1 VLWLKIKRLKS
12 VQPQSASVSATKSK
26 MPTKAQ
32 CWVVSYARRRGNEG
46 RAGGGGVSR
55 EGLLAIPMQ
64 SNVML
69 LHSHPDGARLAHGEY
84 VAGLSPGRKI
94 NIGDYECELLMLAP
108 HGGGGNPAYAAAFV
122 TPGEVLPSMKPHNK
136 DEGWLSWLG
145 LDEDYDEEPVVL
157 RAPQL
162 PHPNDPQPSAPIAF
176 GYSGFTAA
184 YQNASCH
191 APTVPHQQ
199 PAYSSYQS
207 PRMAQDAYESERVAT
222 KATSRAPA
230 QPVSRRAIEPAVAEP
245 LRQRERKTSVF
256 EEEFLEEEAFDREV
270 RFEQANANERMMSS
284 EPAAV
289 TTTLAGTQDEMESL
303 RRQLAEL
310 EKLTGVRADDAE
322 NALKE
327 DILKAQELIAE
338 LPEVSPPL
346 KLTEEQSVETV
357 VETTHE
363 VPSREAPAPASA
375 VAQPEAPPSTPRH
388 VSDVE
393 IPQTLSASSNIFKV
407 NDGGGVTTSQPRP
420 RVAPAPAP
428 RPREPERVQASPVSI
443 RPAATSP
450 VVRSTSQRA
459 SQTASMPV
467 PSVAN
472 VTAEEVHGNA
482 AWAAAVARRNRS
494 VDEDSDASDDDFD
507 SDGDNGPVK
516 SRASAPARVVE
527 NIASQPNRVKKAD
540 FVVDREKQKEPVP
553 AAREN
558 ERPAPELT
566 SVASKLAAFEDAS
579 RTPPSKSSRGVASPK
594 AENGEEYVKGSVAAR
609 ASMFGEQASF
619 RRGGR
624 A

>member
-1 VLWLKIKRLKS
+1 
-12 VQPQSASVSATKSK
+12 

-32 CWVVSYARRRGNEG
+32 CWVVSYARQRGNEG
-46 RAGGGGVSR
+46 RAGGRGASR

-94 NIGDYECELLMLAP
+94 DIGDYECELLMLAP

-162 PHPNDPQPSAPIAF
+162 PHPDDPQPSAPIAF

-184 YQNASCH
+184 YQNASYRAPH
-191 APTVPHQQ
+191 TPHTPTVPHQQ

-207 PRMAQDAYESERVAT
+207 PRMAQDAYERERAAT
-222 KATSRAPA
+222 NAMSRVPA
-230 QPVSRRAIEPAVAEP
+230 QPVSRPVIEPAVAEP
-245 LRQRERKTSVF
+245 PRQRERKSSVF

-270 RFEQANANERMMSS
+270 RFEQANVNERMVWS
-284 EPAAV
+284 EPAAT

-303 RRQLAEL
+303 LRQLAEL

-322 NALKE
+322 RELKE

-338 LPEVSPPL
+338 VPEAPQPL
-346 KLTEEQSVETV
+346 KSPEPSVETV
-357 VETTHE
+357 VETTRE
-363 VPSREAPAPASA
+363 VLARGAPAPTLAST
-375 VAQPEAPPSTPRH
+375 VAQPEAPPAPQH
-388 VSDVE
+388 VADVE
-393 IPQTLSASSNIFKV
+393 VPQTLSVSSNIFKS
-407 NDGGGVTTSQPRP
+407 NDGGSVTTLRP
-420 RVAPAPAP
+420 EAKVAPAPAP
-428 RPREPERVQASPVSI
+428 PVREPERVQASPVTI
-443 RPAATSP
+443 RPSATSP
-450 VVRSTSQRA
+450 VVRSVSQRA
-459 SQTASMPV
+459 SQPVSMPV
-467 PSVAN
+467 PSVVD
-472 VTAEEVHGNA
+472 VTPEEIHGNA

-494 VDEDSDASDDDFD
+494 VDEESDASDDDFD
-507 SDGDNGPVK
+507 SDCDDGLIK
-516 SRASAPARVVE
+516 SRASAPARVVQ
-527 NIASQPNRVKKAD
+527 NVASQPNRVKKAD
-540 FVVDREKQKEPVP
+540 FIVDREKQKEPEP
-553 AAREN
+553 ASREN
-558 ERPAPELT
+558 EEPAPELT

-579 RTPPSKSSRGVASPK
+579 RTPPSKASSVVASPK
-594 AENGEEYVKGSVAAR
+594 AENGEEYVQGSVAAR

-624 A
+624 P

>member
-1 VLWLKIKRLKS
+1 
-12 VQPQSASVSATKSK
+12 
-26 MPTKAQ
+26 
-32 CWVVSYARRRGNEG
+32 
-46 RAGGGGVSR
+46 
-55 EGLLAIPMQ
+55 MQ

-94 NIGDYECELLMLAP
+94 DIGDYECELLMLAP

-162 PHPNDPQPSAPIAF
+162 PHPSDPQPSAPIAF

-184 YQNASCH
+184 YQNASYRAPH
-191 APTVPHQQ
+191 TPTVPHQQ

-207 PRMAQDAYESERVAT
+207 PRMAQDAYERERVA
-222 KATSRAPA
+222 KNATSCAPA
-230 QPVSRRAIEPAVAEP
+230 QPASRDVIEPAVAEP
-245 LRQRERKTSVF
+245 PRQRQRKSSVF

-270 RFEQANANERMMSS
+270 RFEHENERMVSS
-284 EPAAV
+284 EPAAT

-322 NALKE
+322 RELKE

-338 LPEVSPPL
+338 VPEAPQPL
-346 KLTEEQSVETV
+346 KSTEALVETV
-357 VETTHE
+357 VETARE
-363 VPSREAPAPASA
+363 VLAREAPTPTPAST
-375 VAQPEAPPSTPRH
+375 VAQPEAPPSPRH
-388 VSDVE
+388 VADVE
-393 IPQTLSASSNIFKV
+393 VPQTLSVSSNIFKA
-407 NDGGGVTTSQPRP
+407 NDGGGVTTSRP
-420 RVAPAPAP
+420 EAKVAPAPAP
-428 RPREPERVQASPVSI
+428 PAREHERVEASPVTI
-443 RPAATSP
+443 RPTATAT
-450 VVRSTSQRA
+450 VVRSVSQRTSQPVN
-459 SQTASMPV
+459 MPV
-467 PSVAN
+467 PSVVD
-472 VTAEEVHGNA
+472 VTPEEVHGNA

-494 VDEDSDASDDDFD
+494 VDEESDASDDDFD
-507 SDGDNGPVK
+507 SDGDDK

-527 NIASQPNRVKKAD
+527 NVASQPNRVKKAD
-540 FVVDREKQKEPVP
+540 FIVDREKEKEPET

-558 ERPAPELT
+558 EQPAPELT

-579 RTPPSKSSRGVASPK
+579 RTPPSKASSVFASPK
-594 AENGEEYVKGSVAAR
+594 AENGEEYVQGSVAAR

-624 A
+624 P

>member
-1 VLWLKIKRLKS
+1 MKS
-12 VQPQSASVSATKSK
+12 KSAHRQSASVFPATKSK

-46 RAGGGGVSR
+46 RAGGGGASR

-94 NIGDYECELLMLAP
+94 DIGDYECELLMLAP

-184 YQNASCH
+184 YQNSSR

-199 PAYSSYQS
+199 SAYSSYQS
-207 PRMAQDAYESERVAT
+207 PRMAQDAYERERAAT
-222 KATSRAPA
+222 NATSRAPA
-230 QPVSRRAIEPAVAEP
+230 QPASRPIIEPAVAEP
-245 LRQRERKTSVF
+245 PRPRERKSSVF

-270 RFEQANANERMMSS
+270 RFEQANANERMVSS
-284 EPAAV
+284 EPAAT

-322 NALKE
+322 RELKE

-338 LPEVSPPL
+338 VPEAPQPLESTEPP
-346 KLTEEQSVETV
+346 VETV
-357 VETTHE
+357 VETARE
-363 VPSREAPAPASA
+363 VLAREAPASTPASTI
-375 VAQPEAPPSTPRH
+375 AQPEASPAPRH
-388 VSDVE
+388 VADVE
-393 IPQTLSASSNIFKV
+393 VPQTLSVSSNIFKA
-407 NDGGGVTTSQPRP
+407 NDGGGVTTSRP
-420 RVAPAPAP
+420 EDKVVPAPTPPA
-428 RPREPERVQASPVSI
+428 REPERVQESPVTI
-443 RPAATSP
+443 RPSATSP
-450 VVRSTSQRA
+450 VVRSVSQRTSQPVN
-459 SQTASMPV
+459 MPV
-467 PSVAN
+467 PSVVD
-472 VTAEEVHGNA
+472 VTPEEVHGNA

-494 VDEDSDASDDDFD
+494 VDEESDASDDDFD
-507 SDGDNGPVK
+507 SDGDDGLK
-516 SRASAPARVVE
+516 SRVSAPARVVE
-527 NIASQPNRVKKAD
+527 NAASQPNRVKKAD
-540 FVVDREKQKEPVP
+540 FIVDREKEKDPET

-558 ERPAPELT
+558 EQLAPELT

-579 RTPPSKSSRGVASPK
+579 RTPPSKASSVVGSPK
-594 AENGEEYVKGSVAAR
+594 AENGEEYVQGSVAAR

-624 A
+624 P

>member
-1 VLWLKIKRLKS
+1 
-12 VQPQSASVSATKSK
+12 

-32 CWVVSYARRRGNEG
+32 CWVVSYARRGNEG
-46 RAGGGGVSR
+46 RAGGGGASR

-94 NIGDYECELLMLAP
+94 VIGDYECELLMLAP

-176 GYSGFTAA
+176 GYSGFAAA
-184 YQNASCH
+184 YQNASYRAPH
-191 APTVPHQQ
+191 TPTVPHQQ

-207 PRMAQDAYESERVAT
+207 PRMAQDAYERERAAAN
-222 KATSRAPA
+222 ATSRAPA
-230 QPVSRRAIEPAVAEP
+230 QPVSRPVIEPAVAEP
-245 LRQRERKTSVF
+245 PQHRERKSSVF

-270 RFEQANANERMMSS
+270 RFEQANANERMVSS
-284 EPAAV
+284 EPAV
-289 TTTLAGTQDEMESL
+289 TTTALAGTQDEMESL

-322 NALKE
+322 RELKE

-338 LPEVSPPL
+338 VPEAPPPL
-346 KLTEEQSVETV
+346 KSAEAPVETV
-357 VETTHE
+357 VETARE
-363 VPSREAPAPASA
+363 VLAREAPVPTPAST
-375 VAQPEAPPSTPRH
+375 VVQPGVPPSPRH
-388 VSDVE
+388 VADVE
-393 IPQTLSASSNIFKV
+393 VPQTLSVSSNIFKA
-407 NDGGGVTTSQPRP
+407 NDGGGVTTSRP
-420 RVAPAPAP
+420 KAKVAPAPAP
-428 RPREPERVQASPVSI
+428 AAREPERVQASPVTI
-443 RPAATSP
+443 RPSATSP
-450 VVRSTSQRA
+450 VVRSVSQRA
-459 SQTASMPV
+459 SQPVNMPV
-467 PSVAN
+467 PSVVD
-472 VTAEEVHGNA
+472 VTPEEVHGNA

-494 VDEDSDASDDDFD
+494 VDEESDSSDDDFD
-507 SDGDNGPVK
+507 SDGDDRLIK

-527 NIASQPNRVKKAD
+527 NVASQPNRVKKTD
-540 FVVDREKQKEPVP
+540 FVVDRQKQKDPEPAV
-553 AAREN
+553 REN
-558 ERPAPELT
+558 EQPAPELT

-579 RTPPSKSSRGVASPK
+579 RTPPSKVSSIVASSK
-594 AENGEEYVKGSVAAR
+594 AENDEEYVQGSVAAR

-624 A
+624 L

>member
-1 VLWLKIKRLKS
+1 MKS
-12 VQPQSASVSATKSK
+12 KSAHHQSASAFSATKSK

-32 CWVVSYARRRGNEG
+32 CWVVSYARRRGSEG
-46 RAGGGGVSR
+46 RAGGGGASR

-94 NIGDYECELLMLAP
+94 DIGDYECELLMLAP

-184 YQNASCH
+184 YQNAQNASYRAPH
-191 APTVPHQQ
+191 TPTVPHQQ

-207 PRMAQDAYESERVAT
+207 PRMAQDAYERERAAT
-222 KATSRAPA
+222 NATSRAPA
-230 QPVSRRAIEPAVAEP
+230 QPASSPVIEPAVVEP
-245 LRQRERKTSVF
+245 PRERKSSVF

-270 RFEQANANERMMSS
+270 RFEHENERMVPS
-284 EPAAV
+284 EPAAT

-322 NALKE
+322 RELKE

-338 LPEVSPPL
+338 VPEAPQPL
-346 KLTEEQSVETV
+346 KSTETPVETV
-357 VETTHE
+357 VETARE
-363 VPSREAPAPASA
+363 VLAREAPEPTPASTI
-375 VAQPEAPPSTPRH
+375 AQSEAPPASRH
-388 VSDVE
+388 VADVE
-393 IPQTLSASSNIFKV
+393 VPQTLSVSSNIFKA
-407 NDGGGVTTSQPRP
+407 NDGGGVTTSRP
-420 RVAPAPAP
+420 EAKVAPAPAP
-428 RPREPERVQASPVSI
+428 PAREPERVQASPVTIGPS
-443 RPAATSP
+443 ATSP
-450 VVRSTSQRA
+450 VVRSVSQRTSQPVN
-459 SQTASMPV
+459 MPV
-467 PSVAN
+467 PSVVD
-472 VTAEEVHGNA
+472 VTPEEVHGNA

-494 VDEDSDASDDDFD
+494 VDEESDASDDDFD
-507 SDGDNGPVK
+507 SDGDDK

-527 NIASQPNRVKKAD
+527 NVASQPNRVKKAD
-540 FVVDREKQKEPVP
+540 FIVDREKEKEPET

-558 ERPAPELT
+558 EQPAPELT

-579 RTPPSKSSRGVASPK
+579 RTPPSKASSVFASPK
-594 AENGEEYVKGSVAAR
+594 AENGEEYVQGSVAAR

-624 A
+624 P